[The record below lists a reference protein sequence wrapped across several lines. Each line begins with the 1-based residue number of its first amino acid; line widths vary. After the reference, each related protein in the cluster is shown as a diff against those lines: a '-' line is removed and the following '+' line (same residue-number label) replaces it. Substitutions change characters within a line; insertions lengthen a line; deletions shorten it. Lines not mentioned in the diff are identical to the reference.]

1 MKEEEYAEAFTEALK
16 EYLEPAANVFPMAS
30 AIRLKKPI
38 TFFTLHVTLNEGNVL
53 YLINDEVEKQPIEEC
68 LIYSLA
74 KFDVTDFPTP
84 EELKAMEENGEVE
97 IVEENGM
104 TRVIP
109 KNQEVKLSME
119 IAFEKVYIKGDE
131 QPLRYGTLLL
141 WAAITEA
148 HEKGDTERIQ
158 AILQKAYGGRIT
170 YKQTE
175 PETTIKALT
184 RPLDNMP
191 INHSFA
197 MKVLEGFEDI
207 PYGDGS
213 GTFTLE
219 AKKGTGQKTVLS
231 ATPEACRDF
240 IANDGANWEYAARIA
255 AVVYELIRKPEAA
268 AMKTEGRVWVT
279 TNTIVKELTR
289 TAQGVNTYAARD
301 KAFRKLV
308 MDGLKALSSAQISS
322 YDASGNLQFM
332 GYLLQAEYLA
342 EAKDAAGN
350 TIKDIWGFSVDKE
363 ALAFAVFT
371 EKSTVNAP
379 LLDMKPMKKSNAW
392 IVQALRGDV
401 LSEIRAKLYPKRG
414 KGVKQYT
421 AKRDWVEV
429 FKSADVKADGDIR
442 SSVKQRI
449 VNDFE
454 EQLRALAVNEKNAD
468 KPIYLEARATR
479 DARRGKGG
487 GAWLKL
493 EVTGHK
499 TFSNKYRI
507 DLSGQ

>member
-1 MKEEEYAEAFTEALK
+1 MSESKEAMTDEEKAKWFEEFTTRLEETEEAKREAISTLLDVVERDEIQPTEENMQILEGIKGAAKTLSEATER
-16 EYLEPAANVFPMAS
+16 EYGFLTDQEEKLRAS
-30 AIRLKKPI
+30 GNPTVMRLIDLKKE
-38 TFFTLHVTLNEGNVL
+38 VDSLN
-53 YLINDEVEKQPIEEC
+53 
-68 LIYSLA
+68 
-74 KFDVTDFPTP
+74 P
-84 EELKAMEENGEVE
+84 E
-97 IVEENGM
+97 I
-104 TRVIP
+104 
-109 KNQEVKLSME
+109 
-119 IAFEKVYIKGDE
+119 DH
-131 QPLRYGTLLL
+131 
-141 WAAITEA
+141 AI
-148 HEKGDTERIQ
+148 
-158 AILQKAYGGRIT
+158 AILDARFKRLLEG
-170 YKQTE
+170 TE
-175 PETTIKALT
+175 QPETTIKALT
-184 RPLDNMP
+184 KPLDNMP

-308 MDGLKALSSAQISS
+308 MDGLKALSSAQLSS

-363 ALAFAVFT
+363 ALAFALFT

-479 DARRGKGG
+479 DAQRGKGG

>member
-1 MKEEEYAEAFTEALK
+1 MNKTTRCNNLEELERLEAEGYEGKINIEADTFHCLESRIGFTSVFLHLGEYSDEQAEQLRLEAIEACDSLLKGEVDEEQLREKLHALTARLKQLEEERNKTVTTLTK
-16 EYLEPAANVFPMAS
+16 P
-30 AIRLKKPI
+30 LKK
-38 TFFTLHVTLNEGNVL
+38 
-53 YLINDEVEKQPIEEC
+53 
-68 LIYSLA
+68 
-74 KFDVTDFPTP
+74 
-84 EELKAMEENGEVE
+84 
-97 IVEENGM
+97 
-104 TRVIP
+104 
-109 KNQEVKLSME
+109 
-119 IAFEKVYIKGDE
+119 
-131 QPLRYGTLLL
+131 
-141 WAAITEA
+141 
-148 HEKGDTERIQ
+148 
-158 AILQKAYGGRIT
+158 
-170 YKQTE
+170 
-175 PETTIKALT
+175 
-184 RPLDNMP
+184 MP
-191 INHSFA
+191 INHSFD
-197 MKVLEGFEDI
+197 MKVLEGFEHI
-207 PYGDGS
+207 AYGKSGGAFTLQTKS
-213 GTFTLE
+213 GTE
-219 AKKGTGQKTVLS
+219 QKTVLS
-231 ATPEACRDF
+231 APTEICRDF

-255 AVVYELIRKPEAA
+255 AVVHELIRKPQAA
-268 AMKTEGRVWVT
+268 AMKTDGRVWVS

-289 TAQGVNTYAARD
+289 TAQGTNTYATRD

-308 MDGLKALSSAQISS
+308 MGGLKALSSAQLSS
-322 YDASGNLQFM
+322 YDASGKLQFM

-363 ALAFAVFT
+363 ALAFALFT

-379 LLDMKPMKKSNAW
+379 LLDMKPLKKSNAW

-429 FKSADVKADGDIR
+429 FESADVKADGNIR

-454 EQLRALAVNEKNAD
+454 EQLRALAVNEKNAE

-479 DARRGKGG
+479 DAQRGKGG

>member
-1 MKEEEYAEAFTEALK
+1 MSESKEAMTKEKVEWTDKFITNLAAVKTIKKEAISTLHGVVERDEIQPTEESVQILEDMKRAVKTLSEETERRYGFLTDQEEELRANGNPAVIWLIDRKKEVDGLNPEIDHAIAAFET
-16 EYLEPAANVFPMAS
+16 
-30 AIRLKKPI
+30 RLKR
-38 TFFTLHVTLNEGNVL
+38 LL
-53 YLINDEVEKQPIEEC
+53 EE
-68 LIYSLA
+68 
-74 KFDVTDFPTP
+74 T
-84 EELKAMEENGEVE
+84 
-97 IVEENGM
+97 
-104 TRVIP
+104 
-109 KNQEVKLSME
+109 
-119 IAFEKVYIKGDE
+119 E
-131 QPLRYGTLLL
+131 Q
-141 WAAITEA
+141 
-148 HEKGDTERIQ
+148 
-158 AILQKAYGGRIT
+158 
-170 YKQTE
+170 

-289 TAQGVNTYAARD
+289 TARGVNAHATRD

-429 FKSADVKADGDIR
+429 FKIADVKADGDIR

-468 KPIYLEARATR
+468 KLIYLEARATR